1 MLLLASISGLFIS
14 LMLVVETL
22 AVFTF
27 VVSLL
32 IALFTKADRTWRIVK
47 CSLGLS
53 VVCGVLLLILR

>member
-1 MLLLASISGLFIS
+1 MLLFASISGLFIS

-32 IALFTKADRTWRIVK
+32 IALFTKVDRTWSLVK

-53 VVCGVLLLILR
+53 LVCGVLLLILR